1 MESAQ
6 FTGQL
11 IFALTGIAVLAGV
24 LIQTGRVLQ
33 KVETLTKEVESVKED
48 INDIHKDMEIRDGK
62 SDVWRTQLSESLAKM
77 SEKTAVIEQK
87 LIDLK

>member
-1 MESAQ
+1 MENAQ

-33 KVETLTKEVESVKED
+33 KVETLAKEIESVKED

-62 SDVWRTQLSESLAKM
+62 NDVWRTQLAESLAKM

-87 LIDLK
+87 LIALK

>member
-1 MESAQ
+1 MENAQ

-33 KVETLTKEVESVKED
+33 KVETLAKEIESVKED
-48 INDIHKDMEIRDGK
+48 INDIHKDMEQRDSK
-62 SDVWRTQLSESLAKM
+62 SDVWRAQIADNLAKM

-87 LIDLK
+87 LIALK